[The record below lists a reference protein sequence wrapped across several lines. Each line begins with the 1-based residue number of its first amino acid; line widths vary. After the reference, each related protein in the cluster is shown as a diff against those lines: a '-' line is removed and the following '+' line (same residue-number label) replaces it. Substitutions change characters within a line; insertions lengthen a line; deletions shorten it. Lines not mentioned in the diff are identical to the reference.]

1 MNNDS
6 TVFSHEQIDAARK
19 ADLYSFLL
27 THHASLFKIEGN
39 SIRLLSNPSVSI
51 RKGFC
56 GYLDFSTGCHGNSV
70 SFLIDEMEYT
80 FPQAVAALLQSTST
94 VCPVQNAESAKQSS
108 SFHIPTMYVGE
119 PSRAR
124 QYLVSRGI
132 PLFLVNELFSRKL
145 LYESADYH
153 NLVFLSKNRDYAE
166 IRGTF
171 PGRKFH
177 GCRKISKDRFWAY
190 REIGVT
196 PQKAYVCESAIDA
209 LSLCLLR
216 QYECHKFLFCSIG
229 GVANQSAIDR
239 IKRFLPV
246 IIAVDN
252 DDAGERC
259 RKNNPDVPFIIPTAK
274 DWNDDLQ
281 MLKQSR
287 NKSKT

>member
-1 MNNDS
+1 MKWNIHSLKLLRHFFNRRPQS
-6 TVFSHEQIDAARK
+6 ARCRMPR
-19 ADLYSFLL
+19 AQNCRHHSRFLL
-27 THHASLFKIEGN
+27 CMLENQTEHDSILCREGFRSFWLMSCSPESFCMN
-39 SIRLLSNPSVSI
+39 RQITIILS
-51 RKGFC
+51 
-56 GYLDFSTGCHGNSV
+56 
-70 SFLIDEMEYT
+70 
-80 FPQAVAALLQSTST
+80 
-94 VCPVQNAESAKQSS
+94 
-108 SFHIPTMYVGE
+108 
-119 PSRAR
+119 
-124 QYLVSRGI
+124 
-132 PLFLVNELFSRKL
+132 
-145 LYESADYH
+145 
-153 NLVFLSKNRDYAE
+153 FLSKNRDYAE

-177 GCRKISKDRFWAY
+177 DCWKISKDRFWAY
-190 REIGVT
+190 REIGFT